1 MCLED
6 DIRDR
11 IVNSEAF
18 RRVMEAGKQLA
29 EAFAQL
35 NEATREVVEKLSDQ
49 IAPIDAAVADL
60 VRDILETVD
69 MSIKTEPPRAI
80 IRRLGCR
87 PNTKAATAI
96 RCNARNGC
104 RHK

>member
-1 MCLED
+1 MSLQD

-11 IVNSEAF
+11 VVNSEAF
-18 RRVMEAGKQLA
+18 RRAMEAGKQLA
-29 EAFAQL
+29 EALVQL
-35 NEATREVVEKLSDQ
+35 NETTREVVEKLAEHV
-49 IAPIDAAVADL
+49 APIAAAVADL

-69 MSIKTEPPRAI
+69 LIAKTEPPREI
-80 IRRLGCR
+80 VRRLGCR

>member
-18 RRVMEAGKQLA
+18 RRAMEAGKQLA

-35 NEATREVVEKLSDQ
+35 NEATREVVEKLSNQ
-49 IAPIDAAVADL
+49 IAPIAAAVADL

-69 MSIKTEPPRAI
+69 LSIKTEPPRAI

>member
-6 DIRDR
+6 DIRDK

-18 RRVMEAGKQLA
+18 RRAMEAGKKLA
-29 EAFAQL
+29 EAFIQL
-35 NEATREVVEKLSDQ
+35 NETTREVVEKLAEQ
-49 IAPIDAAVADL
+49 IAPLAAAVANL
-60 VRDILETVD
+60 VRDILETAD
-69 MSIKTEPPRAI
+69 LSIKTEPPRAI

-87 PNTKAATAI
+87 PNTKAATVI

>member
-18 RRVMEAGKQLA
+18 RRAMEAGKQLA

-49 IAPIDAAVADL
+49 IAPIAAAVADL

-69 MSIKTEPPRAI
+69 LSIKTEPPRAI

>member
-1 MCLED
+1 MLNED
-6 DIRDR
+6 DLRER
-11 IVNSEAF
+11 IINSEAF
-18 RRVMEAGKQLA
+18 QRAMEAGKQLA
-29 EAFAQL
+29 EAIVQL
-35 NEATREVVEKLSDQ
+35 NETARKVVEKIAEQ
-49 IAPIDAAVADL
+49 IAPVAAAVADL
-60 VRDILETVD
+60 VRDILETAD
-69 MSIKTEPPRAI
+69 LSIKTEPPRAI

>member
-6 DIRDR
+6 DIRER

-18 RRVMEAGKQLA
+18 RRAMEACKQLA
-29 EAFAQL
+29 EAFIQL
-35 NEATREVVEKLSDQ
+35 NETTREVVEKLAEQ
-49 IAPIDAAVADL
+49 IAPLAATFADL
-60 VRDILETVD
+60 VQDILETAD
-69 MSIKTEPPRAI
+69 LSIKTEPPRAI

>member
-1 MCLED
+1 MLNED
-6 DIRDR
+6 DLRER
-11 IVNSEAF
+11 IINSEAF
-18 RRVMEAGKQLA
+18 QRAMEAGKQLA

-49 IAPIDAAVADL
+49 ISPIAAAVADL

-69 MSIKTEPPRAI
+69 LSIKTEPPRAI

>member
-6 DIRDR
+6 DIRER

-18 RRVMEAGKQLA
+18 RRAMEAGKQLA
-29 EAFAQL
+29 EAFIQL
-35 NEATREVVEKLSDQ
+35 NETTREVVEKLAEQ
-49 IAPIDAAVADL
+49 IATLAGAVSDL
-60 VRDILETVD
+60 VRDILETYD
-69 MSIKTEPPRAI
+69 LSIKTEPPRAI

-87 PNTKAATAI
+87 PNTKASTAI

-104 RHK
+104 WHK

>member
-6 DIRDR
+6 DIRER

-18 RRVMEAGKQLA
+18 RRAMEAGKQLA

-49 IAPIDAAVADL
+49 IAPIAAAVADL

-69 MSIKTEPPRAI
+69 LSIKTEPPRAI

>member
-1 MCLED
+1 MCLDD
-6 DIRDR
+6 DIREK

-29 EAFAQL
+29 EAIVQL
-35 NEATREVVEKLSDQ
+35 NETTREVVEKLSDQ
-49 IAPIDAAVADL
+49 IAPIAAAVADL
-60 VRDILETVD
+60 FRDILETVD
-69 MSIKTEPPRAI
+69 LSIKTEPPRAI

-87 PNTKAATAI
+87 PNTKAAIAI

>member
-18 RRVMEAGKQLA
+18 RRVMEACKQLA

-49 IAPIDAAVADL
+49 IAPIAAAVADL

-69 MSIKTEPPRAI
+69 LSIKTEPPRAI

-87 PNTKAATAI
+87 PNTKAAIAI

>member
-1 MCLED
+1 MILQD

-11 IVNSEAF
+11 VVNSEAF
-18 RRVMEAGKQLA
+18 RRAMEAGKQLA
-29 EAFAQL
+29 EALVQL
-35 NEATREVVEKLSDQ
+35 NETTREVVEKLAEQ
-49 IAPIDAAVADL
+49 IAPVAAAVADL
-60 VRDILETVD
+60 VRDILETAD
-69 MSIKTEPPRAI
+69 LSIKTEPQRAI

-87 PNTKAATAI
+87 PNTKATTAI

>member
-1 MCLED
+1 MCIED
-6 DIRDR
+6 DIREK

-18 RRVMEAGKQLA
+18 RRAMEAGKQLA
-29 EAFAQL
+29 EAFIQL
-35 NEATREVVEKLSDQ
+35 NETAREVAEKLADQ
-49 IAPIDAAVADL
+49 IAPIAAAVADL

-69 MSIKTEPPRAI
+69 LSIKTEPPRAI

>member
-49 IAPIDAAVADL
+49 IAPIAAAVTDL

-69 MSIKTEPPRAI
+69 LSIKTEPPRAI

>member
-18 RRVMEAGKQLA
+18 RRAMEACKQLA

-35 NEATREVVEKLSDQ
+35 NEATREVVEKLSDH
-49 IAPIDAAVADL
+49 IAPIAAAVADF

-69 MSIKTEPPRAI
+69 LSIKTEPPRAI

>member
-6 DIRDR
+6 DIREK

-18 RRVMEAGKQLA
+18 RRAMEAGKQLA
-29 EAFAQL
+29 EAIAQL
-35 NEATREVVEKLSDQ
+35 NGTMREVVEKIAEQ
-49 IAPIDAAVADL
+49 ISPVAAAVADL
-60 VRDILETVD
+60 VRDILETAD
-69 MSIKTEPPRAI
+69 LRIKTDPPRAI

>member
-1 MCLED
+1 MCLVD
-6 DIRDR
+6 DIRER

-18 RRVMEAGKQLA
+18 RRAMEAGKQLA
-29 EAFAQL
+29 EAFIQL
-35 NEATREVVEKLSDQ
+35 NETTREVVEKLAEQ
-49 IAPIDAAVADL
+49 IAPLAAAVANL
-60 VRDILETVD
+60 VRDILETAD
-69 MSIKTEPPRAI
+69 LSIKTEPPRAI

-87 PNTKAATAI
+87 PNTKAATVI

>member
-6 DIRDR
+6 DIREK

-49 IAPIDAAVADL
+49 IAPIAAAVADI

-69 MSIKTEPPRAI
+69 LSIKTEPPRAI

-87 PNTKAATAI
+87 PNTKAAIAI

>member
-6 DIRDR
+6 DIREK
-11 IVNSEAF
+11 IVNSESF
-18 RRVMEAGKQLA
+18 RRAMEACKQLA

-35 NEATREVVEKLSDQ
+35 NEATREVVEKLSNQ
-49 IAPIDAAVADL
+49 IAPIAAAVADL

-69 MSIKTEPPRAI
+69 LSIKTEPPRAI